1 MERKERKEL
10 EREFEKTAAEKK
22 GEHQLFL
29 ITVFGLGL
37 LPFLI
42 LKAKEPSQFNKDFA
56 HWG

>member
-37 LPFLI
+37 YR
-42 LKAKEPSQFNKDFA
+42 S
-56 HWG
+56 